1 MSTNE
6 KIRVKNLKKL
16 ILEDLNLQD
25 MCAIRLYSNGEPLL
39 GDMDFVKDLA
49 IEKVEAEVYF
59 TINVHVAGM
68 GPQYQK

>member
-1 MSTNE
+1 
-6 KIRVKNLKKL
+6 
-16 ILEDLNLQD
+16 
-25 MCAIRLYSNGEPLL
+25 
-39 GDMDFVKDLA
+39 MDFVKDLA